1 MRVRFLVVLVLL
13 GSLLSCT
20 TASPSVP
27 TSPSPRAIVTPPPSA
42 TPTPT
47 PRPTVGPTP
56 TPTPAPTAMPGNV
69 ELRVEPVQLEPGH
82 TLAVRLLS
90 PWPVTAEGRLG
101 ETALPFVS
109 QDSGRLHVAFVGIPV
124 NAAEGVQQVAV
135 RWQDASGHGGVL
147 TATVELL
154 PARYPVET
162 IYLAPDR
169 AALLDPEIVAAEW
182 ERLEP
187 IWNTWSP
194 ERLWSG
200 NFITPTRGHIS
211 SAFGTLRSYD
221 GGPPTSYHNGVDI
234 SNPEGTL
241 VVAAARGKV
250 VLAEKLQV
258 RGNAVILDH
267 GWGVHSA
274 YYHLSMIL
282 VEVGEMVDARQAIGR
297 MGETGLAT
305 GPHLHWEVRLGE
317 VPVDPWE
324 WVRQGEKF

>member
-1 MRVRFLVVLVLL
+1 MRGRFLVVAILL
-13 GSLLSCT
+13 GSLLGCT
-20 TASPSVP
+20 VRSPSTSLPTRPWTAVP
-27 TSPSPRAIVTPPPSA
+27 PSPTA
-42 TPTPT
+42 TPTAT

-56 TPTPAPTAMPGNV
+56 TPTPVPTAVPVDV
-69 ELRVEPVQLEPGH
+69 ELRVEPVQIEPGH
-82 TLAVRLLS
+82 TLVVRLLS
-90 PWPVTAEGRLG
+90 PWPVMAEGTLG
-101 ETALPFVS
+101 EATLPFVS
-109 QDSGRLHVAFVGIPV
+109 CDGGRLHTALVGIPV
-124 NAAEGVQQVAV
+124 DAPEGPRWVVV
-135 RWQDASGHGGVL
+135 RWQDAAGHADLL

-154 PARYPVET
+154 PMRYPIET
-162 IYLAPDR
+162 IYLQPDR
-169 AALLDPEIVAAEW
+169 AALLDPEIVSAEW
-182 ERLEP
+182 ERLVP
-187 IWNTWSP
+187 IWDTWFP

-200 NFITPTRGHIS
+200 DFITPTRGHIS

-241 VVAAARGKV
+241 VVAAARGRV
-250 VLAEKLQV
+250 VLAERLQV

-274 YYHLSMIL
+274 YYHLSAIL
-282 VEVGEMVDARQAIGR
+282 VEVGEMVEARQAIGR

-324 WVRQGEKF
+324 WVHGGGKF